1 MSENNIFYTSETEKL
16 RISTFGSYNSGE
28 KNSLIFVHG
37 FKGFKD
43 WGFGP
48 YVGRYFSQRG
58 YFVVMFNFSHNGV
71 GESLTEFD
79 ELDKFAENTF
89 SREIKELSELI
100 DALKSGYF
108 GDAGRNKIGLIGHS
122 RGGAVSLLTG
132 FKKPE
137 VDAVAAWSSVAE
149 LDRYSD
155 RQKEEWRKNGSFG
168 VMNMRTKQEMR
179 LNVSLL
185 EDIEENKNDL
195 LNIQRAVK
203 ELNKPLLI
211 AHGDQDLAV
220 PIKEAEQ
227 LFEWS
232 DKEKTEFFKLKKTG
246 HTFDIKHPFEGT
258 TDKFE
263 NLLEK
268 TDEFF
273 RSNFNS

>member
-1 MSENNIFYTSETEKL
+1 MSENNIFYTSENEKIRL
-16 RISTFGSYNSGE
+16 STFGHVNVSE
-28 KNSLIFVHG
+28 KDSLIFVHG

-79 ELDKFAENTF
+79 ELDKFAANTF

-108 GDAGRNKIGLIGHS
+108 GEAGKNKLGLIGHS

-132 FKKPE
+132 YLKPE
-137 VDAVAAWSSVAE
+137 VDAIAAWSSVAK

-155 RQKEEWRKNGSFG
+155 RQKEEWKKKGSFG
-168 VMNMRTKQEMR
+168 IMNMRTKQEMQ
-179 LNVSLL
+179 LNITLL
-185 EDIEENKNDL
+185 EDIENNKENL
-195 LNIQRAVK
+195 LNLEQAVSGL
-203 ELNKPLLI
+203 ERPLLI

-227 LFEWS
+227 LYEWS

-258 TDKFE
+258 TEKFE

-273 RSNFNS
+273 GANFKS

>member
-1 MSENNIFYTSETEKL
+1 MSENNIFYTSENEKIRL
-16 RISTFGSYNSGE
+16 STFGHDNISE

-48 YVGRYFSQRG
+48 YVGRYFAQRG
-58 YFVVMFNFSHNGV
+58 YFVIMFNFSHNGV

-79 ELDKFAENTF
+79 ELDRFAANTF

-100 DALKSGYF
+100 DALKNGYF
-108 GDAGRNKIGLIGHS
+108 GEVGQNKIGLIGHS
-122 RGGAVSLLTG
+122 RGGAISLLTAY
-132 FKKPE
+132 KNPE
-137 VDAVAAWSSVAE
+137 VAAVAAWSSVAK

-155 RQKEEWRKNGSFG
+155 RQKEEWKKNGYFG

-179 LNVSLL
+179 LNVTLL
-185 EDIEENKNDL
+185 EDIENNKDDL
-195 LNIQRAVK
+195 LNLTQAVSG
-203 ELNKPLLI
+203 LDKPLLI
-211 AHGDQDLAV
+211 AHGEQDLAV
-220 PIKEAEQ
+220 PMKEAEQ
-227 LFEWS
+227 LYEWS
-232 DKEKTEFFKLKKTG
+232 DKEKTELFKLKKTG

-263 NLLEK
+263 KLLEK

-273 RSNFNS
+273 RVNFSS